1 MRHLC
6 ACMHEKCTRS
16 CHRFAGR
23 QCTAQY
29 ANMQH
34 NTLWMQHNAVSQTVH
49 TTCCSRD
56 DTMNRPDTEA
66 VDEVKT
72 LILKSVNTWKNYK
85 KRVSPRG
92 SQGAC
97 APRSAQTTSNVYS
110 QLSGL
115 EDVVFNDFIKDDFI
129 PEGHGQVTSGSAS
142 LPDPVALETE
152 EQTLEREQN
161 ERDVLESWAS
171 TSVTPECLSRM
182 CLRLLK

>member
-1 MRHLC
+1 MNAALVRLY
-6 ACMHEKCTRS
+6 AREMHEKLPSFCRKAVHSTVRK
-16 CHRFAGR
+16 HA
-23 QCTAQY
+23 AQY
-29 ANMQH
+29 AVDAAQCG
-34 NTLWMQHNAVSQTVH
+34 QTVH

-129 PEGHGQVTSGSAS
+129 PEGHGQVTSGSES

-152 EQTLEREQN
+152 EQ
-161 ERDVLESWAS
+161 
-171 TSVTPECLSRM
+171 M
-182 CLRLLK
+182 I